1 MNNTEL
7 KGRLMLKVVGIL
19 YIVFASFS
27 ILAGLVAI
35 AGGAALGI
43 TGGGESLAVG
53 LGALAMILGFVA
65 ILSSVFSL
73 VAGILGVKWC
83 NRPDKAGTLF
93 VLGVVLTALAV
104 LNLLSSFGGDNGSA
118 AVVGALIGLVL
129 PVLYT
134 LGAWQNKQSL
144 Q

>member
-19 YIVFASFS
+19 YIIFAALS
-27 ILAGLVAI
+27 ILTGLMAVV
-35 AGGAALGI
+35 GGAALGI
-43 TGGGESLAVG
+43 AGGESLALG
-53 LGALAMILGFVA
+53 LGVIAVA
-65 ILSSVFSL
+65 FGLMMILSSVFSL

-83 NRPDKAGTLF
+83 ARSDKAGTLF

>member
-19 YIVFASFS
+19 YIIFAALS
-27 ILAGLVAI
+27 ILTGLLAVV
-35 AGGAALGI
+35 GGAALGI

-73 VAGILGVKWC
+73 VVGILGVKWC

>member
-19 YIVFASFS
+19 YIIFAALS
-27 ILAGLVAI
+27 ILTGLLAVV
-35 AGGAALGI
+35 GGAALGVA
-43 TGGGESLAVG
+43 GGESLALG
-53 LGALAMILGFVA
+53 LGVVAMVFGLMM

-83 NRPDKAGTLF
+83 NRPDKAGALF
-93 VLGVVLTALAV
+93 VLGVVLAALAV

-144 Q
+144 QQ

>member
-19 YIVFASFS
+19 YIIFAALS
-27 ILAGLVAI
+27 ILTGLLAVV
-35 AGGAALGI
+35 GGAALGVA
-43 TGGGESLAVG
+43 GGESLALG
-53 LGALAMILGFVA
+53 LGVVAMVFGLMM

-83 NRPDKAGTLF
+83 NRPDKAGALF

-144 Q
+144 QQ

>member
-43 TGGGESLAVG
+43 AGGESLALG
-53 LGALAMILGFVA
+53 LGALAVILGFVA
-65 ILSSVFSL
+65 ILSSVFGL
-73 VAGILGVKWC
+73 VVGILGVKWC

-93 VLGVVLTALAV
+93 VLGIVLIVLAALS
-104 LNLLSSFGGDNGSA
+104 LLSSFSGDSSA
-118 AVVGALIGLVL
+118 SVVSSLLGLVL

>member
-7 KGRLMLKVVGIL
+7 KGRLILKVVGIL

-43 TGGGESLAVG
+43 TGGSESLALG

-73 VAGILGVKWC
+73 VVGILGVKWC

-93 VLGVVLTALAV
+93 VLGIILIVLAALS
-104 LNLLSSFGGDNGSA
+104 LLSSFGGDSSSS
-118 AVVGALIGLVL
+118 VVSGLIGLVL

>member
-1 MNNTEL
+1 MNDTEL
-7 KGRLMLKVVGIL
+7 KGRKMLKVAGIL
-19 YIVFASFS
+19 YISLAALS
-27 ILAGLVAI
+27 ILIGLLAI

-43 TGGGESLAVG
+43 SGSGRGVALG
-53 LGALAMILGFVA
+53 LGAITVA
-65 ILSSVFSL
+65 FGLMMILSSVFSM

-83 NRPDKAGTLF
+83 ARPDKAGTLF

>member
-19 YIVFASFS
+19 YIIFAALS
-27 ILAGLVAI
+27 ILTGLMAVV
-35 AGGAALGI
+35 GGAALGI
-43 TGGGESLAVG
+43 AGGESLALG
-53 LGALAMILGFVA
+53 LGAIAMVLGVVA
-65 ILSSVFSL
+65 ILSSTFSL
-73 VAGILGVKWC
+73 VVGILGVKWC

-118 AVVGALIGLVL
+118 AVVGALIGLAL

>member
-19 YIVFASFS
+19 YIIFAALS
-27 ILAGLVAI
+27 ILTGLLAVV
-35 AGGAALGI
+35 GGAALGVA
-43 TGGGESLAVG
+43 GGESLALG
-53 LGALAMILGFVA
+53 LGVVAMVFGLMM

-83 NRPDKAGTLF
+83 NRPDKAGALF

>member
-19 YIVFASFS
+19 YIIFAALS
-27 ILAGLVAI
+27 ILTGLMAVV
-35 AGGAALGI
+35 GGAALGI
-43 TGGGESLAVG
+43 AGGESLALG
-53 LGALAMILGFVA
+53 LGVVAMVFGLMM

-83 NRPDKAGTLF
+83 NRPDKAGALF

-104 LNLLSSFGGDNGSA
+104 LNLLSSFGGDSSSS
-118 AVVGALIGLVL
+118 VVSGLIGLVL

>member
-1 MNNTEL
+1 MNHTDL

-19 YIVFASFS
+19 YIIFAALS
-27 ILAGLVAI
+27 ILTGLLAVV
-35 AGGAALGI
+35 GGAALGVA
-43 TGGGESLAVG
+43 GGESLALG
-53 LGALAMILGFVA
+53 LGVVAMVFGLMM

>member
-27 ILAGLVAI
+27 ILAGLVVI

-43 TGGGESLAVG
+43 TGGESLALG

-73 VAGILGVKWC
+73 VVGILGVKWC
-83 NRPDKAGTLF
+83 DRPDKAGTLF
-93 VLGVVLTALAV
+93 VLGIILIVLAALS
-104 LNLLSSFGGDNGSA
+104 LLSSFSGDSSSS
-118 AVVGALIGLVL
+118 VVSGLIGLVL

-144 Q
+144 QQ

>member
-19 YIVFASFS
+19 YIIFAALS
-27 ILAGLVAI
+27 ILTGLMAVV
-35 AGGAALGI
+35 GGAALGI
-43 TGGGESLAVG
+43 AGGESLALG
-53 LGALAMILGFVA
+53 LGVIAMVLGVVA
-65 ILSSVFSL
+65 ILSSTFSL

-83 NRPDKAGTLF
+83 NRPDKAGVLF

>member
-19 YIVFASFS
+19 YIIFAALS
-27 ILAGLVAI
+27 ILTGLLAVV
-35 AGGAALGI
+35 GGAALGVA
-43 TGGGESLAVG
+43 GGESLALR

-73 VAGILGVKWC
+73 VVGILGVKWC

-93 VLGVVLTALAV
+93 VLGIILIVLAALS
-104 LNLLSSFGGDNGSA
+104 LLSSFGGDSSSS
-118 AVVGALIGLVL
+118 VVSGLIGLVL